1 MNPESV
7 NVDEIKVTEKE
18 SKLWIKYEKK
28 PLRIKT
34 GDIELKEGGI
44 TPYINPKTKKP
55 FTEYPNGKDDFR
67 RYNINIPVE
76 GELNKLMKSLDSMMK
91 GYDELEELEGLEF
104 SKCVREGDPETQYH
118 TKDKINVKFRSEF
131 ETNKIT
137 TVVYKPEKGKP
148 KEVTINKFSDVEKLI
163 KLGSVV
169 NLVLVINKIWV
180 TETKYGLNIECEQ
193 IYVKPKEVVKEK
205 IVCAFD

>member
-7 NVDEIKVTEKE
+7 NVDDIKVCKAD

-34 GDIELKEGGI
+34 GDIELNEGGI
-44 TPYINPKTKKP
+44 LPYINPKTKKP
-55 FTEYPNGKDDFR
+55 FKEYPNGKEDFR

-76 GELNKLMKSLDSMMK
+76 GELNKIMKSIDSMME
-91 GYDELEELEGLEF
+91 GLEGLDDLEF
-104 SKCVREGDPETQYH
+104 SKCIREGDPEEKYH

-137 TVVYKPEKGKP
+137 TVVYKPEKGNP

-169 NLVLVINKIWV
+169 NLVIVINKIWV
-180 TETKYGLNIECEQ
+180 SETKYGLNIECEQ